1 MINISKRAME
11 KIKESQQGS
20 QSKLFRVFII
30 GIG

>member
-1 MINISKRAME
+1 MIHISKRAIE

-20 QSKLFRVFII
+20 QMKLFRVFIN